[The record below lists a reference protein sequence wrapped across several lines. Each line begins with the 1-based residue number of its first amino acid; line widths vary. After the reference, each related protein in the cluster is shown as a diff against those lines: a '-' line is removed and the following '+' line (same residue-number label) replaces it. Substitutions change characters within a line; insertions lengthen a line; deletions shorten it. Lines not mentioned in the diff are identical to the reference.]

1 VVYYGDMGLLSA
13 LGITKTNKTVEAQY
27 APAVMLDSYG
37 FNSIGTPFGYGPID
51 RALAVQVPAV
61 NRCANLIKGV
71 VGYLPLKLYKKSTGK
86 ELASPLWIE
95 QPDIRQPRSVTI
107 SATVDSLIFYGQAFW
122 RITELYADDMRP
134 ARFEWVANTRV
145 TAQTNALGTEI
156 LYYMVDQAKVPMVGV
171 GSLVTFQGLTQGILQ
186 TSGRTIQAA
195 LDLEKAAAISSAT
208 PMATGF
214 LKNTGADMPESQVQG
229 LLAAWKSAR
238 QNRSTAYL
246 TSTLSYEPV
255 GFSPKDMTYN
265 ESIQFLVTQICR
277 AMNVPA
283 NMVSADM
290 GTGSSMTYQNILEGR
305 KEFVAYSLQP
315 YICAIEDRLSMDD
328 VTARGHFVK
337 FAIEESFLRA
347 DTMKRLEAL
356 EKMLSLGLI
365 TVEEAKEMEN
375 MTPEGNENN
384 NAEYINST
392 KGENA

>member
-1 VVYYGDMGLLSA
+1 MGLLQT
-13 LGITKTNKTVEAQY
+13 LGLRPNTKKVEAQY

-37 FNSIGTPFGYGPID
+37 YNSVGASFGYGAMD

-61 NRCANLIKGV
+61 NRCANLVKGV
-71 VGYLPLKLYKKSTGK
+71 IGYLPLKLYKKSTGE
-86 ELASPLWIE
+86 ELGSPLWLD

-107 SATVDSLIFYGQAFW
+107 SATVDSLIFYGSAYW
-122 RITELYADDMRP
+122 RITEVYSSDMRP

-145 TAQTNALGTEI
+145 TAQTNPRGTEI
-156 LYYMVDQAKVPMVGV
+156 LYYMVDQEQVPMIGI
-171 GSLVTFQGLTQGILQ
+171 GSLITFQGLTQGVLQ
-186 TSGRTIQAA
+186 TAGRTIQAA
-195 LDLEKAAAISSAT
+195 LDLEKAASVSAAT

-214 LKNTGADMPESQVQG
+214 LKNTGADMPEAQVQG

-255 GFSPKDMTYN
+255 GFSPKDMMYS
-265 ESIQFLVTQICR
+265 EAQQYLATQIAR

-283 NMVSADM
+283 YYISADM
-290 GTGSSMTYQNILEGR
+290 NNSMTYQNILESR

-328 VTARGHFVK
+328 VTNRGNTVK

-375 MTPEGNENN
+375 MTPEGSED
-384 NAEYINST
+384 NATYIQ
-392 KGENA
+392 

>member
-1 VVYYGDMGLLSA
+1 
-13 LGITKTNKTVEAQY
+13 
-27 APAVMLDSYG
+27 
-37 FNSIGTPFGYGPID
+37 
-51 RALAVQVPAV
+51 
-61 NRCANLIKGV
+61 
-71 VGYLPLKLYKKSTGK
+71 
-86 ELASPLWIE
+86 
-95 QPDIRQPRSVTI
+95 
-107 SATVDSLIFYGQAFW
+107 
-122 RITELYADDMRP
+122 MRP

-156 LYYMVDQAKVPMVGV
+156 LYYMIDQQKVPMVGV